1 MKKGNIAEAGTR
13 IREVI
18 AEELDI
24 ELENVKNE
32 SSFKG
37 DLKVDSLD
45 MVELLMTLEEEFEIS
60 IPEEEADKI
69 LTVQQA
75 IDAIT
80 AKLQWS
86 ASVLT
91 TKMPRSGH
99 FFSERL

>member
-1 MKKGNIAEAGTR
+1 MKESNIAEAGTR
-13 IREVI
+13 IREII

-24 ELENVKNE
+24 ELENVTNE

-45 MVELLMTLEEEFEIS
+45 MVELLMTLEEEFAIE
-60 IPEEEADKI
+60 IPEEEAEKI

-80 AKLQWS
+80 AKL
-86 ASVLT
+86 
-91 TKMPRSGH
+91 P
-99 FFSERL
+99 

>member
-80 AKLQWS
+80 AKLQ
-86 ASVLT
+86 
-91 TKMPRSGH
+91 
-99 FFSERL
+99 

>member
-1 MKKGNIAEAGTR
+1 MEKDNMTEAGTR

-18 AEELDI
+18 AEELNI
-24 ELENVKNE
+24 ELENVTNE

-45 MVELLMTLEEEFEIS
+45 MVELLMTLEEEFSIE
-60 IPEEEADKI
+60 IPEEEAEKI

-80 AKLQWS
+80 AKL
-86 ASVLT
+86 
-91 TKMPRSGH
+91 P
-99 FFSERL
+99 